1 MTHLCHEDLIW
12 VLLAAYRGFPFPKTL
27 LILYDAHDGFIQFLH
42 YPSLTLHCSGLG
54 DRGLIDKITFNLL
67 YSDNCVEWV
76 ENRMKVFQTEQVS
89 KFIASVKSGM
99 TEYSSQS
106 RVGLICVVTW
116 GLLGKIV
123 GLGGPNVV
131 TWRAWIFLDQRL
143 PWGRGGWAIAS
154 ASGNSLI

>member
-1 MTHLCHEDLIW
+1 MTALAVIMTHLCHEDLIW

-27 LILYDAHDGFIQFLH
+27 LILCDAHDGFIQFLH

-106 RVGLICVVTW
+106 RVGLICVVT
-116 GLLGKIV
+116 
-123 GLGGPNVV
+123 
-131 TWRAWIFLDQRL
+131 
-143 PWGRGGWAIAS
+143 
-154 ASGNSLI
+154 